1 MKHAPRGPVKAKPDD
16 LMERRDVMDR
26 PKWVCCTA
34 KSKQSG
40 QQCRRRPIPGGTVCV
55 IHGGGAPQV
64 QASAQERFR
73 ALLPKAFLTLE
84 TLVDRTEFPTVQMAA
99 VREVFDRTEGKPAQA
114 VALTGGDGKPL
125 EIIISKP
132 W

>member
-1 MKHAPRGPVKAKPDD
+1 M
-16 LMERRDVMDR
+16 
-26 PKWVCCTA
+26 
-34 KSKQSG
+34 
-40 QQCRRRPIPGGTVCV
+40 
-55 IHGGGAPQV
+55 HGGSAPQV
-64 QASAQERFR
+64 KAAARERFL
-73 ALLPKAFLTLE
+73 ALQPKAFLTLE
-84 TLVDRTEFPTVQMAA
+84 SLIDRTEFPTVQMAA

>member
-1 MKHAPRGPVKAKPDD
+1 M
-16 LMERRDVMDR
+16 
-26 PKWVCCTA
+26 
-34 KSKQSG
+34 
-40 QQCRRRPIPGGTVCV
+40 
-55 IHGGGAPQV
+55 HGGGAPQV